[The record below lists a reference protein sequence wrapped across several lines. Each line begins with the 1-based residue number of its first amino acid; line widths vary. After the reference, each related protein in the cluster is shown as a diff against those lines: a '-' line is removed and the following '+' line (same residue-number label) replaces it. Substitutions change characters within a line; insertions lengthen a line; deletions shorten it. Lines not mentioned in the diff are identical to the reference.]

1 MMPGERIS
9 EKEEP
14 DFMPYTDDVRTA
26 LARNIREG
34 ERLRKLLRICEMRDN
49 DDLARPLTQTPEK

>member
-1 MMPGERIS
+1 MPDVRMS

-14 DFMPYTDDVRTA
+14 DFMPYTDEVRTA

-34 ERLRKLLRICEMRDN
+34 ERLKKLLRICEMRDN
-49 DDLARPLTQTPEK
+49 DDLARPLTQKPEN

>member
-1 MMPGERIS
+1 MPDVRMS

-26 LARNIREG
+26 LARNIREYD
-34 ERLRKLLRICEMRDN
+34 RLKKLLRICEMRDK

>member
-1 MMPGERIS
+1 MPDVRMS

-26 LARNIREG
+26 LARNIRE
-34 ERLRKLLRICEMRDN
+34 
-49 DDLARPLTQTPEK
+49 